1 MLWLYCTVVCHVVF
15 LKFSGSGKSATAG
28 PSNEEQDEGS
38 VQTSERTLTVL
49 EQQYESSRYLTHI
62 ARGAG
67 LGYGSQALTTEL
79 PSQKNSGD
87 KLHETL

>member
-1 MLWLYCTVVCHVVF
+1 M
-15 LKFSGSGKSATAG
+15 TA
-28 PSNEEQDEGS
+28 
-38 VQTSERTLTVL
+38 L

-87 KLHETL
+87 NLHETL